1 MRVHLIA
8 IGGAVMHNL
17 ALALHHKGFI
27 VSGSDDEIF
36 EPAKSR
42 LEQAGI
48 LPAAW
53 GWFPEKLDASLDVAI
68 LGMHAKADNPEL
80 LRAQELG
87 LPLFSFPEYLYEN
100 SKDKKR
106 VVIGGS
112 HGKTSTTSMIMHVLR
127 KAGLDFDYMVGAQ
140 IEGFDTMVKLTHD
153 APIAIFEGD
162 EYLSSAIDR
171 RPKFHL
177 YHPHIAVLTGIAWD
191 HINVFPTFDFYVQQF
206 QEFAGMIEKAGTL
219 IYFDEDIHLQRIAK
233 DLPADVKAIPY
244 NAHESM
250 IQDDVTW
257 LRDGNSQFHPLQVFG
272 NHNLQNIQAAYFVC
286 RELGVRDEQFYQA
299 MKSFGGAAKR
309 LQLLRKNSQ
318 SAVYLDF
325 AHSPSKLQAT
335 VKAVKEQF
343 PGRKLIA
350 CMELHTFSSLNPEF
364 LKEYKGC
371 MDAADLSVVFY
382 DHHVL
387 ELKRMPDLSPETVK
401 TAFGG
406 RVEVMTDAS
415 EFRRFVESLE
425 LNHTNLLLMSSG
437 NFSGIKF
444 PELAAILIP

>member
-1 MRVHLIA
+1 M
-8 IGGAVMHNL
+8 
-17 ALALHHKGFI
+17 
-27 VSGSDDEIF
+27 E
-36 EPAKSR
+36 
-42 LEQAGI
+42 
-48 LPAAW
+48 
-53 GWFPEKLDASLDVAI
+53 
-68 LGMHAKADNPEL
+68 
-80 LRAQELG
+80 
-87 LPLFSFPEYLYEN
+87 
-100 SKDKKR
+100 
-106 VVIGGS
+106 
-112 HGKTSTTSMIMHVLR
+112 
-127 KAGLDFDYMVGAQ
+127 
-140 IEGFDTMVKLTHD
+140 
-153 APIAIFEGD
+153 
-162 EYLSSAIDR
+162 
-171 RPKFHL
+171 
-177 YHPHIAVLTGIAWD
+177 
-191 HINVFPTFDFYVQQF
+191 
-206 QEFAGMIEKAGTL
+206 
-219 IYFDEDIHLQRIAK
+219 
-233 DLPADVKAIPY
+233 
-244 NAHESM
+244 
-250 IQDDVTW
+250 
-257 LRDGNSQFHPLQVFG
+257 
-272 NHNLQNIQAAYFVC
+272 
-286 RELGVRDEQFYQA
+286 
-299 MKSFGGAAKR
+299 SFGGAAKR